1 MTLYKQLYLA
11 LGFLFLLIFLGTFGI
26 SLNSTRAYLSQQLA
40 STAEDTA
47 TSLGLSLTTHLAG
60 KDLATVQS
68 MVDAVFDRGY
78 YRLIRVEDTAG
89 KSVYERVSTPRI
101 DGVPAW
107 FIRLIPLETP
117 TAEAGVMSGW
127 NQAGTLR
134 VASHP
139 GYAYAELWRGARG
152 NLLWFLI
159 CMGLSALA
167 GTLLLRLILKP
178 LRAVE
183 HQARAICQHRYPV
196 QDTLPR
202 TRELRRVVQAMNRMS
217 TRVGQMFAEQAAL
230 TEQLSHDVYIDPV
243 TGLGNRQRFNTQ
255 MNHLLQSPDEFS
267 AGTLLLLQ
275 LRDFKGYNDRHGYPA
290 GDALLRQTAEL
301 LQEALG
307 DQARLV
313 SRLSGADFAALT
325 LADDAEEAGVLAD
338 RVLDQLQRLS
348 PGGGM
353 TDAGDIGHVGLAACR
368 CGQPLGEV
376 MANADVALR
385 QAQQDGPNQFRYL
398 AGASD
403 GGEPQEQGASL
414 WRERLQRYLDE
425 DALLLHLQPVA
436 DARQPGT
443 WLNREVLLRAREAV
457 GSLTPAGAFM
467 SMAERTGLAQ
477 ALDRRV
483 IELADRLLNQSGQT
497 LAPLAINL
505 TPDAVNDADFAAWL
519 TDFLHQRGIG
529 PKLIFE
535 LSEYGVVRYLEPAQ
549 KLEGMLRQHGS
560 GLAIDRFGSR
570 FSSFTYLRD
579 LPVRYVKLDG
589 SYTRSLHET
598 RETPIFV
605 RALVNMAHELDI
617 HLIAESVET
626 EAEAQ
631 ALTAMNVDGL
641 QGYFI
646 GRPQL
651 P

>member
-1 MTLYKQLYLA
+1 LTLYKQLYLA
-11 LGFLFLLIFLGTFGI
+11 LGLLFVLIFLGTFGI
-26 SLNSTRAYLSQQLA
+26 SLNSTRAYLTQQLA
-40 STAEDTA
+40 SSAEDTA
-47 TSLGLSLTTHLAG
+47 TSLGLSLSTHLAG
-60 KDLATVQS
+60 KDVATVQS

-78 YRLIRVEDTAG
+78 YRLIRVDDTAG

-159 CMGLSALA
+159 CMALSALA

-196 QDTLPR
+196 QETLPK

-217 TRVGQMFAEQAAL
+217 TRVGQMFAEQATL
-230 TEQLSHDVYIDPV
+230 TEQLRNDVYIDPV

-255 MNHLLQSPDEFS
+255 MNHLMQSPDEFS
-267 AGTLLLLQ
+267 SGTLLLLQ

-313 SRLSGADFAALT
+313 CRLSGADFAALT
-325 LADDAEEAGVLAD
+325 QADDAEEAGMLAD

-353 TDAGDIGHVGLAACR
+353 SDAGHVGLAACR

-376 MANADVALR
+376 MANADLALR
-385 QAQQDGPNQFRYL
+385 QAQQDGPNQFRYR
-398 AGASD
+398 ARAST
-403 GGEPQEQGASL
+403 GEEPQEQGASQ

-436 DARQPGT
+436 DARQTGA
-443 WLNREVLLRAREAV
+443 WLSREVLLRAREAD

-483 IELADRLLNQSGQT
+483 IELVDRLLSQSGQT

-505 TPDAVNDADFAAWL
+505 TPDAVNDADFVIWL
-519 TDFLHQRGIG
+519 GDFLRQRGIG
-529 PKLIFE
+529 PQLIFE
-535 LSEYGVVRYLEPAQ
+535 VSEYGVVRHLEPAQ
-549 KLEGMLRQHGS
+549 RLERMLREHGS

-589 SYTRSLHET
+589 SYTRSLNAT

-617 HLIAESVET
+617 QLIAESVET

-641 QGYFI
+641 QGYFL
-646 GRPQL
+646 GRPQQ